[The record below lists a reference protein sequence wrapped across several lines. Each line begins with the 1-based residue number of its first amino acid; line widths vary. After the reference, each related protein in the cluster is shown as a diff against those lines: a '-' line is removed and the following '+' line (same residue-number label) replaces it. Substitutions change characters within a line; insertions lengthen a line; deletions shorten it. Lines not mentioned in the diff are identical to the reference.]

1 MTIHVDMISIII
13 LILIIA
19 AGVWCSC
26 LQLKNQ
32 NDLQDELEELRNQ
45 EPEIPPQDM
54 IEYSNKLLDYIRE
67 FTMQV
72 TVLKF
77 QVFRDSHDV
86 EKLTEGIIKGFV
98 AEVAKEVYGYITRD
112 KIDFTRTL
120 FTSEFFD
127 NYIISTVVSSTKSLI
142 DKTIDGYYEE

>member
-1 MTIHVDMISIII
+1 MTVRIDMISIII
-13 LILIIA
+13 GLMMIWVGIWVL
-19 AGVWCSC
+19 W

-32 NDLQDELEELRNQ
+32 NKLKDELEELRNQ

-98 AEVAKEVYGYITRD
+98 AEVAKEVYGYITHD

>member
-1 MTIHVDMISIII
+1 MTVRIDMISIII
-13 LILIIA
+13 GLMMIWVGIWVL
-19 AGVWCSC
+19 W

-32 NDLQDELEELRNQ
+32 NKLKDELEELRNQ